1 MFYTAKIQKIIES
14 RKFLADLFGYI
25 AFFYYLCTIFN
36 TISAY
41 KYKYIYKN
49 ISIRL
54 IKKYNSWQSHIKYL
68 HYCPIKKGNSI
79 FETVEL

>member
-68 HYCPIKKGNSI
+68 IKLYEKKYKDHRHRQP
-79 FETVEL
+79 